1 MDICI
6 LSGSPHKH
14 GNTMQLVE
22 RYTAGAASSG
32 HEVTFFD
39 TVRMEIHPCMG
50 CMACKKNDAG
60 CIQHDG
66 MEAIYAA
73 VRNAGVLVFAS
84 PMYWW
89 NVSGPLKTAI
99 DRLFALPFNIR
110 TGGRALEGKKLQV
123 LLTSGQPASE
133 ELQAELESMCKKMCA
148 FTGMEWLGILAGGNT
163 GEAPLAVDAAM
174 LERAFRAGASLK

>member
-1 MDICI
+1 MKICI

-22 RYTAGAASSG
+22 RYTAGAKTSG

-39 TVRMEIHPCMG
+39 TVRMDIPPCMG
-50 CMACKKNDAG
+50 CMACKKKSDG
-60 CIQHDG
+60 CIQHDD
-66 MEAIYAA
+66 MEEIYPA
-73 VRNAGVLVFAS
+73 VRDADVLVFAT

-110 TGGRALEGKKLQV
+110 RGGFALKGKRLRM
-123 LLTSGQPASE
+123 LLTSGGPPRRNCNPNWRTWAARCVTSPAWSGS
-133 ELQAELESMCKKMCA
+133 ASSR
-148 FTGMEWLGILAGGNT
+148 GGNT
-163 GEAPLAVDAAM
+163 GDQPVADDAAL
-174 LERAFRAGASLK
+174 LEKAFHAGAALN